1 MMMTSCAKTITQTE
15 VKYIKP
21 DVPDS
26 IISPCDDMPLVSFK
40 TNGELLMAY
49 IELQTAYTIC
59 ASKVSSI
66 SMILKSYNEV
76 YNKNVE

>member
-15 VKYIKP
+15 IKYVKP
-21 DVPDS
+21 DIPDS
-26 IISPCDDMPLVSFK
+26 IISSCDDIPLVSFK